1 MMGPE
6 KKPITKLLIKS
17 SYNLSSSVNLSKM
30 PKSPLKKKFPPSLKD
45 KQATEKKCQNQNL
58 YRIFQ
63 WPHPQDNCNLIIII
77 VKSYSTTEAGPP
89 QWRCRQPRCTEATRI
104 IGQP

>member
-30 PKSPLKKKFPPSLKD
+30 PKSPPKKIPPSLKD
-45 KQATEKKCQNQNL
+45 KQATEKNVKIK
-58 YRIFQ
+58 IFIAFS
-63 WPHPQDNCNLIIII
+63 NGLIPKTI
-77 VKSYSTTEAGPP
+77 VTS
-89 QWRCRQPRCTEATRI
+89 
-104 IGQP
+104 